1 MKKRLISESFHL
13 LVTYIALQWRE
24 YVQCGL
30 WRSSH
35 GNIPQSPCSS
45 CTHEQVHKSQ
55 PWDQRT
61 ISSDHTPGITT
72 RQGKEVCLR
81 WRNSMSDVTERENA
95 HLVITKSLTHPK
107 RWDIHVLSH
116 VYTTTHMCS
125 HSNGCSNCLH
135 IQTAV
140 GPCSHRRVCGHMW
153 THVQGRR
160 SSILNICMDTYSL
173 CCPVHSI
180 V

>member
-35 GNIPQSPCSS
+35 GNTTQSPCSS

-95 HLVITKSLTHPK
+95 HLVITKSLTHPQNDEISMFIVTFT
-107 RWDIHVLSH
+107 RPHTCVHTLTAAVI
-116 VYTTTHMCS
+116 VYIS
-125 HSNGCSNCLH
+125 KPLWG
-135 IQTAV
+135 
-140 GPCSHRRVCGHMW
+140 
-153 THVQGRR
+153 
-160 SSILNICMDTYSL
+160 
-173 CCPVHSI
+173 PVHTVVSVVTCEHI
-180 V
+180 CKGEDRVF